1 MRITYS
7 DHAEHKIRVRR
18 ISRRTIQ
25 TVLENPDQR
34 FYDVATNAN
43 IAVRQIAQDRL
54 SLVVVFT
61 VSSTGLRVV
70 TVYPVKDIERE
81 TGRKVNSG
89 RWIPVSR

>member
-1 MRITYS
+1 MKITYS
-7 DHAEHKIRVRR
+7 DHAEEKIRVRKIPR
-18 ISRRTIQ
+18 KTIQ

-34 FYDVATNAN
+34 YYDVATNAN
-43 IAVRQIAQDRL
+43 VAVGQAAKNRSFL
-54 SLVVVFT
+54 MVVFT
-61 VSSTGLRVV
+61 VSRAGLRIV